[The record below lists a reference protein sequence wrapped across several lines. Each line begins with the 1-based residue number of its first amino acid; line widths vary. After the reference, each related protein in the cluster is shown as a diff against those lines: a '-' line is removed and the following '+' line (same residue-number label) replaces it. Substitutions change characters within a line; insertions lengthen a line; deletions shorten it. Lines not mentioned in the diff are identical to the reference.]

1 MFLKDTLTLGAT
13 NIKVELIAK
22 QCAQKGTCQDP
33 WQFKIA
39 SVCSKPSQ
47 DKYRFT
53 FYECAN
59 RNRCISIC

>member
-1 MFLKDTLTLGAT
+1 MFLKNTLTLGST
-13 NIKVELIAK
+13 NIEIELIAK
-22 QCAQKGTCQDP
+22 QCTPKGTYQDP

-53 FYECAN
+53 F
-59 RNRCISIC
+59 